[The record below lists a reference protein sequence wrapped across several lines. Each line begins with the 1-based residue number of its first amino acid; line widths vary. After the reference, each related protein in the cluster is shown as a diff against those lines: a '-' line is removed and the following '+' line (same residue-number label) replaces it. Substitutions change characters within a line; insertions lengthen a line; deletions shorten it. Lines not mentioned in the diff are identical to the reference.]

1 MGLKN
6 KIRQYV
12 FLQGGLGNQLYML
25 AYADYLK
32 QQGYTNVKMLTLPLK
47 ENSGDTKD
55 KKKRF
60 LLTDIPKKL
69 GIDVI
74 SFFHRYIYSL
84 IIRLPKIPMYKNLWS
99 KFIKLHIEPQ
109 NEWAVFHPEIHKL
122 GFINIHI
129 GYFQAHQYIS
139 NAFREQL
146 KAIFNTIQIGK
157 TYSITEQDVA
167 VHIRRGDFLTNGNE
181 NIFNKIELPYYLEG
195 LQKISENVNIG
206 KIYIFSDDFDA
217 IAEDIN
223 TIRKQYKIELVEGQ
237 SVLEDFVMLQ
247 QFSNFVIGNSTF
259 SWWAAILSDATNVV
273 VPKKPWKV
281 SMKEMSLYPNDWILI
296 ENN

>member
-1 MGLKN
+1 MSLKN
-6 KIRQYV
+6 RIRQYV

-32 QQGYTNVKMLTLPLK
+32 KQGYTNVKMLTLPLK
-47 ENSGDTKD
+47 ENRGDTKD

-60 LLTDIPKKL
+60 LLTNIPKKL
-69 GIDVI
+69 GIDVT
-74 SFFHRYIYSL
+74 SFLNRYIYSL

-109 NEWAVFHPEIHKL
+109 NEWAVFHPKIQKL

-129 GYFQAHQYIS
+129 GYYQAHQYIS
-139 NAFREQL
+139 NGFREQL
-146 KAIFNTIQIGK
+146 KAVFNTIQIEK
-157 TYSITEQDVA
+157 TYPITKQDVA
-167 VHIRRGDFLTNGNE
+167 VHIRRGDFLTNGNN
-181 NIFNKIELPYYLEG
+181 NIFNKIELPHYLEG
-195 LQKISENVNIG
+195 LQTISENVNIG

-223 TIRKQYKIELVEGQ
+223 IIKKQYKIELVEGQ

-273 VPKKPWKV
+273 VPKKPWKIEV
-281 SMKEMSLYPNDWILI
+281 ENLSPYLDHWILI
-296 ENN
+296 

>member
-109 NEWAVFHPEIHKL
+109 NEWAVFHPKIQKL

-129 GYFQAHQYIS
+129 GYYQAHQYIS
-139 NAFREQL
+139 NGFREQL
-146 KAIFNTIQIGK
+146 KAVFNTIQIEK
-157 TYSITEQDVA
+157 TYPITKQDVA
-167 VHIRRGDFLTNGNE
+167 VHIRRGDFLTNGNN
-181 NIFNKIELPYYLEG
+181 NIFNKIELPHYLEG
-195 LQKISENVNIG
+195 LQTISENVNIG

-217 IAEDIN
+217 IAEDI
-223 TIRKQYKIELVEGQ
+223 TIIKKQYKIELVEGQ

-273 VPKKPWKV
+273 VPKKPWKIEV
-281 SMKEMSLYPNDWILI
+281 ENLSPYLDHWILI
-296 ENN
+296 

>member
-1 MGLKN
+1 MSLKN

-25 AYADYLK
+25 AYSDYLK

-69 GIDVI
+69 GINVT
-74 SFFHRYIYSL
+74 SFLHRYIYSL

-99 KFIKLHIEPQ
+99 KIIKLHIEPQ
-109 NEWAVFHPEIHKL
+109 NEWAVFHPKIQKL

-139 NAFREQL
+139 NSFRERL
-146 KAIFNTIQIGK
+146 KAVFNTIQIEK
-157 TYSITEQDVA
+157 TYRITQQDVA

-181 NIFNKIELPYYLEG
+181 NIFNKIELSYYLEG

-223 TIRKQYKIELVEGQ
+223 TIKKQYKIELVEGQ

-273 VPKKPWKV
+273 VPKKPWRIRV
-281 SMKEMSLYPNDWILI
+281 EDINTTPYLAHWTLL
-296 ENN
+296 

>member
-1 MGLKN
+1 MLLRKKN
-6 KIRQYV
+6 YV

-25 AYADYLK
+25 AYANYLK
-32 QQGYTNVKMLTLPLK
+32 MQGYTNVEMLTLPLK
-47 ENSGDTKD
+47 NNNGNTKD

-69 GIDVI
+69 GIDVT
-74 SFFHRYIYSL
+74 SFLHRYIYSL
-84 IIRLPKIPMYKNLWS
+84 IIRLPKVPMYKNLWS

-109 NEWAVFHPEIHKL
+109 YEWAVFHTEMQEL

-129 GYFQAHQYIS
+129 GYYQAHQYIS
-139 NAFREQL
+139 NGFREQL
-146 KAIFNTIQIGK
+146 KAVFNTIQIEK
-157 TYSITEQDVA
+157 TYLITQQDVA
-167 VHIRRGDFLTNGNE
+167 MHIRRGDFLTNGNE

-195 LQKISENVNIG
+195 LQTISENVNIG

-223 TIRKQYKIELVEGQ
+223 TIKKQYKIELVEGQ

-273 VPKKPWKV
+273 VPKKPWKIEV
-281 SMKEMSLYPNDWILI
+281 ENLSPYLNHWILI

>member
-1 MGLKN
+1 MILLRKKN
-6 KIRQYV
+6 YV

-25 AYADYLK
+25 AYANYLK
-32 QQGYTNVKMLTLPLK
+32 MQGYTNVEMLTLPLK
-47 ENSGDTKD
+47 KNNGNTKD

-69 GIDVI
+69 GIDVT
-74 SFFHRYIYSL
+74 SFLHRYIYSL
-84 IIRLPKIPMYKNLWS
+84 IIRLPKVPMYKNLWS

-109 NEWAVFHPEIHKL
+109 NEWAVFHPEMQEL

-129 GYFQAHQYIS
+129 GYYQAHQYIS
-139 NAFREQL
+139 NGFREQL
-146 KAIFNTIQIGK
+146 KAVFNTIQIEK
-157 TYSITEQDVA
+157 TYLITEQDVA
-167 VHIRRGDFLTNGNE
+167 MHIRRGDFLTNGNE
-181 NIFNKIELPYYLEG
+181 NIFNKIELPYYLEE
-195 LQKISENVNIG
+195 LQTISENVNIG

-223 TIRKQYKIELVEGQ
+223 TIKKQYKIELVEGQ

-273 VPKKPWKV
+273 VPKKPWKIEV
-281 SMKEMSLYPNDWILI
+281 ENLSPYLNHWILI

>member
-1 MGLKN
+1 MSLKN
-6 KIRQYV
+6 RIKQYV

-32 QQGYTNVKMLTLPLK
+32 KQGYTNVKMLTLPLK
-47 ENSGDTKD
+47 DNRGDTKD

-69 GIDVI
+69 GIDVT
-74 SFFHRYIYSL
+74 SFLNRYIYSL

-109 NEWAVFHPEIHKL
+109 NEWAVFHPKIQKL

-129 GYFQAHQYIS
+129 GYYQAHQYIS
-139 NAFREQL
+139 NGFREQL
-146 KAIFNTIQIGK
+146 KAVFNTIQIEK
-157 TYSITEQDVA
+157 TYPITKQDVA
-167 VHIRRGDFLTNGNE
+167 VHIRRGDFLTNGNN

-195 LQKISENVNIG
+195 LQTISENVNIG

-223 TIRKQYKIELVEGQ
+223 IIKKQYKIELVEGQ

-247 QFSNFVIGNSTF
+247 QFYNFVIGNSTF
-259 SWWAAILSDATNVV
+259 SWWAAILSDAANVV
-273 VPKKPWKV
+273 VPKRPWKIQV
-281 SMKEMSLYPNDWILI
+281 ENLSPYLDHWILM
-296 ENN
+296 

>member
-84 IIRLPKIPMYKNLWS
+84 IIRLPKVPMYKNLWS

-109 NEWAVFHPEIHKL
+109 NEWAVFHPEMQEL

-129 GYFQAHQYIS
+129 GYYQAHQYIS
-139 NAFREQL
+139 NSFREQL
-146 KAIFNTIQIGK
+146 KAVFNTIQIEK
-157 TYSITEQDVA
+157 TYLITQQDVA
-167 VHIRRGDFLTNGNE
+167 MHIRRGDFLTNGNE
-181 NIFNKIELPYYLEG
+181 NIFNKIELSYYLEG
-195 LQKISENVNIG
+195 LQTISENVNIG

-223 TIRKQYKIELVEGQ
+223 TIKKQYKIELVEGQ

-273 VPKKPWKV
+273 VPKKPWKIEV
-281 SMKEMSLYPNDWILI
+281 ENLSPYLNHWILI